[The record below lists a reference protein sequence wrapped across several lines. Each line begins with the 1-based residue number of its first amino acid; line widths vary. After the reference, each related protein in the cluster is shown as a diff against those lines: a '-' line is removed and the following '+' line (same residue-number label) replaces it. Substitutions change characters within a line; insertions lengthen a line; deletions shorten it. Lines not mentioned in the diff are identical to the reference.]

1 MPVLTIGGQAG
12 AGGPEIG
19 VRVAR
24 TLGIEYFE
32 RRALRM
38 VAEKLGASLE
48 AVVLKERLYGS
59 WTARLR
65 ALFEQWLLDAGRLGY
80 GYDPMVMPAY
90 GADAYAFLDDEADDE
105 HPLRI
110 SPSEIPDREFVE
122 VVRQVGAELAERGD
136 VVLVKRAGCLTL
148 RDEPGVLHVG
158 LFAPREERV
167 RRFAGRFGVGIAEA
181 ESMLADAE
189 KARRRFFKRL
199 AGAHPHDEQLYD
211 LALDTTQDADDA
223 ASALRIAS
231 AVAAA

>member
-65 ALFEQWLLDAGRLGY
+65 ALLEQWLLDAGRLGY

-90 GADAYAFLDDEADDE
+90 GADAYAFLDDGDDE
-105 HPLRI
+105 RPLRI
-110 SPSEIPDREFVE
+110 SPSEIPDREFVDA
-122 VVRQVGAELAERGD
+122 VRQVGAELVERGD

-158 LFAPREERV
+158 LFAPREHRV

-181 ESMLADAE
+181 ESMLGDAE

-211 LALDTTQDADDA
+211 LALHTAEDADDT

-231 AVAAA
+231 AAAAV